1 MLLLISS
8 LIPVI
13 IINFVITLLSHLIVG
28 IGRLV
33 FRAQLV
39 LIIVSVGGVLFLL

>member
-1 MLLLISS
+1 MIRVFV
-8 LIPVI
+8 PVI